1 LERPRKVVSL
11 FPHELSSPKHNV
23 ISLECTKQQRAKLA
37 LGARTSCRFRGE
49 RKLGEAG
56 CEVRVS
62 FGLDPALVRFL
73 TVARIDGVDNI
84 HPLDDLPDRT
94 EAHFVEKRIVFEVD
108 KDLRRARVLARGGE
122 RDRPSLVACHHGVVL
137 DGRVA
142 PAVHSGCAATSDH
155 ARTVHPRAQGNRL
168 LRAKRVGAGHTIWR
182 WWPGRL
188 RFPTA
193 PQSLGPRGKS
203 GFGRRNRA
211 RPARQV
217 AGTPMAPTR
226 GAPAP

>member
-1 LERPRKVVSL
+1 MERPRKVVSL

-122 RDRPSLVACHHGVVL
+122 RDRPSLVMVVWRLRCIVDALQRQTTHGRFTPELKETGFFVRSGWAPGTPFGAG
-137 DGRVA
+137 GRVA
-142 PAVHSGCAATSDH
+142 
-155 ARTVHPRAQGNRL
+155 
-168 LRAKRVGAGHTIWR
+168 
-182 WWPGRL
+182 
-188 RFPTA
+188 
-193 PQSLGPRGKS
+193 
-203 GFGRRNRA
+203 
-211 RPARQV
+211 
-217 AGTPMAPTR
+217 
-226 GAPAP
+226 